1 MKQNNILQYTLLT
14 GFAMLAVAL
23 SRLMPHPFNFTPV
36 AALALYGGAR
46 GKNTAFSFLLPL
58 VVMVFSD
65 ILVMQFLYPENG
77 NPFAYFITKDALGV
91 YLAFGLVVCIGLL
104 LKRNI
109 KLPTVIVASLL
120 SSFLFYAVTNFV
132 SWLGN
137 PFYPQDLTGLM
148 ACYAAGIPFY
158 NNDPMGSFF
167 LNQFV
172 GDLFFSGIL
181 FGAHALV
188 TRTSTRTAHA

>member
-14 GFAMLAVAL
+14 GFAMLAVAMA
-23 SRLMPHPFNFTPV
+23 RLLPHPFNFTPV

-58 VVMVFSD
+58 LVMVFSD
-65 ILVMQFLYPENG
+65 VLVMQFLYPENG
-77 NPFAYFITKDALGV
+77 SPFAYFITKDALGV
-91 YLAFGLVVCIGLL
+91 YLAFATVVGVGLL

-109 KLPTVIVASLL
+109 KLPTVILASL
-120 SSFLFYAVTNFV
+120 SASFLFYAITNFV
-132 SWLGN
+132 TWLGS
-137 PFYPQDLTGLM
+137 PFYAQDFAGLVT
-148 ACYAAGIPFY
+148 CYTAGIPFY

-172 GDLFFSGIL
+172 GDLFFTGLL

-188 TRTSTRTAHA
+188 ARTSTRLEQA